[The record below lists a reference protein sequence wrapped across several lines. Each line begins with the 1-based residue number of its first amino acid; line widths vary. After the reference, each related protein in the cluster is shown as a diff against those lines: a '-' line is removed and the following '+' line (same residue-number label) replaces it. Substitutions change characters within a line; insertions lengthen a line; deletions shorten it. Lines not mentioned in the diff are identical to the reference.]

1 MKTLEMSEQTAFERE
16 LKMDVTTDFVVP
28 DFGVLE
34 AEVEDLDSKTM
45 VALYWD
51 TTDLRL
57 ARAHYGV
64 RHRTDGAWTV
74 KGPSRRTA
82 ASLLK
87 RSEEEFPGDSSY
99 PPSPVISRVRGAI
112 GEAPLQPTVQL
123 VTQRHTLVV
132 RLDGAVVEV
141 VHDLVTVSA
150 NGIVC
155 GDFCEVEL
163 ELKSGEE
170 SVVTR
175 LERELEK
182 AGATPSDV
190 PSKYIR
196 ALTLAGR
203 WR

>member
-1 MKTLEMSEQTAFERE
+1 MSEPTAFERE
-16 LKMDVTTDFVVP
+16 LKMDVNADFVVP
-28 DFGVLE
+28 NFAVVG
-34 AEVEDLDSKTM
+34 AEVKDLDTKTM
-45 VALYWD
+45 VAVYWD

-99 PPSPVISRVRGAI
+99 PPSPVVSRVRGAI
-112 GEAPLQPTVQL
+112 GEAHLQPTVQL
-123 VTQRHTLVV
+123 VTQRHTWMVHI
-132 RLDGAVVEV
+132 DGAVVEV
-141 VHDLVTVSA
+141 AQDLVTVSA

-163 ELKSGEE
+163 ELKSGDE

-175 LERELEK
+175 LENELAK
-182 AGATPSDV
+182 AGATPSEV

>member
-1 MKTLEMSEQTAFERE
+1 MNTLEMGEQTAFERE
-16 LKMDVTTDFVVP
+16 LKMDVADDFALP
-28 DFGVLE
+28 DFGGVG
-34 AEVEDLDSKTM
+34 AKIEDFDTNTM
-45 VALYWD
+45 VAVYWD

-57 ARAHYGV
+57 ARANYGV

-82 ASLLK
+82 AALLK
-87 RSEEEFPGDSSY
+87 RSEEEFPGDSAY

-112 GEAPLQPTVQL
+112 GEAHLQPTVQL
-123 VTQRHTLVV
+123 ITQRRTLVV

-150 NGIVC
+150 NGVVC

-170 SVVTR
+170 VVVTK
-175 LERELEK
+175 LEQLLK
-182 AGATPSDV
+182 TAGAKPSDV
-190 PSKYIR
+190 PSKYIK